1 MKLVLKVV
9 VVFIV
14 VALLLL
20 LVFAYL
26 EKREDNSA
34 TAILDDLKN
43 AGQQAVDGVG
53 EFLEDSGIKEGAATL
68 LEKGADLVGGQEET
82 EPPEEDTG
90 V

>member
-34 TAILDDLKN
+34 TAILDDLRIDDVSN
-43 AGQQAVDGVG
+43 RH
-53 EFLEDSGIKEGAATL
+53 
-68 LEKGADLVGGQEET
+68 
-82 EPPEEDTG
+82 
-90 V
+90 

>member
-34 TAILDDLKN
+34 TAILDDLCI
-43 AGQQAVDGVG
+43 QHMTYSYQT
-53 EFLEDSGIKEGAATL
+53 EDCHL
-68 LEKGADLVGGQEET
+68 PADS
-82 EPPEEDTG
+82 PESHFA
-90 V
+90 

>member
-9 VVFIV
+9 VIFIV

-34 TAILDDLKN
+34 TAILDDLKA

-53 EFLEDSGIKEGAATL
+53 DFIEDSGIKEGAASL
-68 LEKGADLVGGQEET
+68 LEKGADLVSGKEEAD
-82 EPPEEDTG
+82 EPLE
-90 V
+90 